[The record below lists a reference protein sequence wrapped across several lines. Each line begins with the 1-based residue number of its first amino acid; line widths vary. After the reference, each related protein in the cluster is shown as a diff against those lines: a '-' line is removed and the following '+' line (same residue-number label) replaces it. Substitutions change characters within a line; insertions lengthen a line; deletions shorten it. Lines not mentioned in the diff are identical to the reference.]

1 MHKTYMT
8 TDRGIS
14 RNRFWYFPGNVYKAT
29 TGSLVAAEFI
39 EEQQPEIRL
48 APAKRIY
55 WGQLT
60 AT

>member
-1 MHKTYMT
+1 MT

-14 RNRFWYFPGNVYKAT
+14 RNRFWYLPGNVYKAT